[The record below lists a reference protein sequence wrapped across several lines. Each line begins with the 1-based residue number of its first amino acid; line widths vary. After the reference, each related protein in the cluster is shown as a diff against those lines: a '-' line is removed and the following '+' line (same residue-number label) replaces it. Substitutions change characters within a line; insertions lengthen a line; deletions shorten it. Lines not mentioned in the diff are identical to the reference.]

1 MALPDEFEVPL
12 FPLPGI
18 VLFPGT
24 LLPLRVFEP
33 RYLKLLKDV
42 MASEKLI
49 GMAQLKPAEFPFTE
63 SADAPP
69 PPIYN
74 VVGVGQ
80 VIAHE
85 ALGDGTFHIAL
96 MGQARCRIKSEIPH
110 QPYRIA
116 RVTPLWDMLP
126 ENEEGKLTLNLGVAD
141 MVKSANAL
149 VSRTLDT
156 SAANRFKKALKANK
170 DASSVT
176 DLLASIY
183 IQDAELRQSLLETAD
198 VLERTRILLSVLEK
212 LLARPDKNPPK
223 QKYSRDEICLN

>member
-1 MALPDEFEVPL
+1 MVLPDEFEVPL

-33 RYLKLLKDV
+33 RYLQLLKDV

-49 GMAQLKPAEFPFTE
+49 GMAQLKPTEYPFNE
-63 SADAPP
+63 MPGSPP
-69 PPIYN
+69 PSIYS
-74 VVGVGQ
+74 VVGIGK

-85 ALGDGTFHIAL
+85 ALGDGTYHIAL
-96 MGQARCRIKSEIPH
+96 MGQARCRVNVEIPH
-110 QPYRIA
+110 EPYRIA
-116 RVTPLWDMLP
+116 KVAPLWDRLP
-126 ENEEGKLTLNLGVAD
+126 ETDEGGLKLNLGVAD

-183 IQDAELRQSLLETAD
+183 IQDAELRQSLLETVD
-198 VLERTRILLSVLEK
+198 VLERTKIMLTVLEK
-212 LLARPDKNPPK
+212 LLARPDKKPPQ

>member
-49 GMAQLKPAEFPFTE
+49 GMAQLKPAEFPFKETPG
-63 SADAPP
+63 SPP
-69 PPIYN
+69 PSIYN
-74 VVGVGQ
+74 VVGVGK
-80 VIAHE
+80 VIAQE
-85 ALGDGTFHIAL
+85 ELGDGTYHIAL
-96 MGQARCRIKSEIPH
+96 MGQARCRIQSEIPH

-116 RVTPLWDMLP
+116 RVSPLWDRLP
-126 ENEEGKLTLNLGVAD
+126 DTEEGELKLNLGVAD

-183 IQDAELRQSLLETAD
+183 IQDSEVRQSLLETVD
-198 VLERTRILLSVLEK
+198 VLERARIMLSVLEK
-212 LLARPDKNPPK
+212 LLARPDKKPPQ